1 MATFAI
7 SRPVG
12 KRISCE
18 HFFESMKL
26 IQVAFILLL
35 LAVPTF
41 GQQTAAY
48 WCTKGTALKLLGC
61 FADADAALAKA
72 KELGYSR

>member
-1 MATFAI
+1 MASIAI

-12 KRISCE
+12 KRISCK

-26 IQVAFILLL
+26 ILVAFILLL
-35 LAVPTF
+35 MAVPTF

-48 WCTKGTALKLLGC
+48 WCTKGN
-61 FADADAALAKA
+61 ALAKLVKHDDA
-72 KELGYSR
+72 I